1 VAAVLLRERTARV
14 VQSQQTEKAYQNWYF
29 SALLGS
35 EIIAA
40 MARFLMWM
48 SDPSPASQPMISG
61 IA

>member
-1 VAAVLLRERTARV
+1 LRERTARV

-29 SALLGS
+29 SAILGS

-48 SDPSPASQPMISG
+48 SDLSPASPPMISG